1 MKKIIVIGGGLSG
14 LTAAYYLSKKNYQI
28 TLIEA
33 SPKLG
38 GRTYSLIN
46 PKFDDTFDNGQ
57 HLMMGCYNATL
68 NLINELGSKD
78 KIEIQKKLSVVFV
91 DENSKQFKLEAVTN
105 FYPFNLLLA
114 ILKYKALSL
123 KDRMKVID
131 FILDIAC
138 CFKEDLENL
147 TVLEWLLL
155 KNQNDETIN
164 KLWEILVVGTM
175 NCSPEKASALIFSN
189 VLREIFLNG
198 NSSAKIVLTKTGLSQ
213 IFVDPIKE
221 ILHKNNN
228 EIKTSE
234 KLENIFIEKNKVK
247 KISTNKNDYENF
259 DDIILAIPPHAIS
272 KLNFIDENGK
282 IFSPLSKIL
291 ADDFKYSSIL
301 NIHLWLSENI
311 FQENF
316 YGLLNSEIHWIFNH
330 GKHISITKSN
340 SDLISDMNEDQILEI
355 VYSEF
360 KNYFPIFSV
369 EKVVDVKI
377 IKEKRATFVPD
388 VASNVLR
395 KKIISEF
402 DNLHFIGDWTT
413 KEFPSTIE
421 GAILSGKNIIDSI

>member
-1 MKKIIVIGGGLSG
+1 
-14 LTAAYYLSKKNYQI
+14 
-28 TLIEA
+28 
-33 SPKLG
+33 
-38 GRTYSLIN
+38 
-46 PKFDDTFDNGQ
+46 
-57 HLMMGCYNATL
+57 
-68 NLINELGSKD
+68 
-78 KIEIQKKLSVVFV
+78 
-91 DENSKQFKLEAVTN
+91 
-105 FYPFNLLLA
+105 
-114 ILKYKALSL
+114 
-123 KDRMKVID
+123 
-131 FILDIAC
+131 
-138 CFKEDLENL
+138 
-147 TVLEWLLL
+147 
-155 KNQNDETIN
+155 
-164 KLWEILVVGTM
+164 M

-189 VLREIFLNG
+189 VLREIFLTG
-198 NSSAKIVLTKTGLSQ
+198 NSSVKIVLTKTGLSQ

-234 KLENIFIEKNKVK
+234 KLENIFIEKSRVK
-247 KISTNKNDYENF
+247 KILTNKNVYENF
-259 DDIILAIPPHAIS
+259 DDIIIAIPPYAIS

-282 IFSPLSKIL
+282 TFSPLSKIL

-311 FQENF
+311 FQEKF

-340 SDLISDMNEDQILEI
+340 ADLISDMNKDQILEI
-355 VYSEF
+355 VYSEL